1 MQLLL
6 IALYG
11 VAAAALVG
19 LFGGLAIKAVRAL
32 QTEGRVEPPVRI
44 KIIAGD
50 SVRAAASTP
59 TLKTEAKN

>member
-1 MQLLL
+1 MQLFL

-11 VAAAALVG
+11 VATAALVG
-19 LFGGLAIKAVRAL
+19 VFGGLAITAVRAL
-32 QTEGRVEPPVRI
+32 QTEGRLEPTARM

-59 TLKTEAKN
+59 TLKTESKS

>member
-11 VAAAALVG
+11 IATAALVG
-19 LFGGLAIKAVRAL
+19 LFGGLAITAVRAL
-32 QTEGRVEPPVRI
+32 QTEGRADPVARI

-50 SVRAAASTP
+50 SVRAASSTP
-59 TLKTEAKN
+59 ALKTEPKS

>member
-11 VAAAALVG
+11 VTAAALVG
-19 LFGGLAIKAVRAL
+19 LFGGLAIAAVRTL
-32 QTEGRVEPPVRI
+32 QTEGRLEPASKI

-50 SVRAAASTP
+50 SVRASASTP
-59 TLKTEAKN
+59 ALKTESKN